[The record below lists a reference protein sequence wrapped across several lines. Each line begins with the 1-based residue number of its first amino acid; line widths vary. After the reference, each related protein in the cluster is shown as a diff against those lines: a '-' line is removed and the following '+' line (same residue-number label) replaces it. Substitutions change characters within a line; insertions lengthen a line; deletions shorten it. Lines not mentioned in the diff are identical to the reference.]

1 MGASP
6 TRVRVTALRALVVD
20 YGGVLTSPL
29 QDAMQS
35 SCEDDEVDAA
45 LFRRVMREWL
55 GPSYGDEAATNPVHA
70 LERGEIAIP
79 EFERELAKRLHTHDG
94 RPVAPEGLL
103 QRMFSGFRHEA
114 PMMAAVRTARERG
127 LKTAL
132 LSNSWGL
139 DYPRETWEGA
149 FDVVVISGEVGM
161 RKPEPAIY
169 LHTAQLL
176 GLEPAECVFVDDL
189 APNVRGAVE
198 VGMVGVRH
206 ISPDQTVGEL
216 EALFGVSLQRDAADE
231 EPVTG

>member
-1 MGASP
+1 
-6 TRVRVTALRALVVD
+6 
-20 YGGVLTSPL
+20 VLTSPL

-35 SCEDDEVDAA
+35 WCEDDEVDAA

-169 LHTAQLL
+169 LHTAAQLD
-176 GLEPAECVFVDDL
+176 LEPSQCVFVDDL

-206 ISPDQTVGEL
+206 ISPSETIGEL
-216 EALFGVSLQRDAADE
+216 EALFGVSLATDAADE

>member
-1 MGASP
+1 M
-6 TRVRVTALRALVVD
+6 TELRALVVD

-29 QDAMQS
+29 QDAMAS
-35 SCEDDEVDAA
+35 WCEDDEVDVA

-55 GPSYGDEAATNPVHA
+55 GASYGDEAASNPVHA

-79 EFERELAKRLHTHDG
+79 DFERELAKRLHTHDG
-94 RPVAPEGLL
+94 RPVDPEGLL
-103 QRMFSGFRHEA
+103 ERMFAGFRHEA
-114 PMMAAVRTARERG
+114 PMMAAVRTARASG

-139 DYPRETWEGA
+139 DYPREQWEGA

-169 LHTAQLL
+169 RHAAQQL
-176 GLEPAECVFVDDL
+176 GVEPGQCVFVDDL
-189 APNVRGAVE
+189 TPNIRGAVA
-198 VGMVGVRH
+198 VGMVGVH
-206 ISPDQTVGEL
+206 HVSPEATIAEL
-216 EALFGVSLQRDAADE
+216 ETLFGVSLRDSDD

>member
-1 MGASP
+1 
-6 TRVRVTALRALVVD
+6 VTDLSALVVD

-35 SCEDDEVDAA
+35 WCEDDEVDAA

-55 GPSYGDEAATNPVHA
+55 GTSYGDEATTNPVHA
-70 LERGEIAIP
+70 LERGEMAIP
-79 EFERELAKRLHTHDG
+79 DFERELAKRLHTHDG
-94 RPVAPEGLL
+94 RPVEPEGLL
-103 QRMFSGFRHEA
+103 ERMFAGFRHEQ
-114 PMMAAVRTARERG
+114 PMLAAVRAARRHG

-139 DYPRETWEGA
+139 DYPREQWEGA

-169 LHTAQLL
+169 VHTARHL
-176 GLEPAECVFVDDL
+176 GVEPGECVFVDDL
-189 APNVRGAVE
+189 APNVRGAVA

-206 ISPDQTVGEL
+206 VSAAESIREL
-216 EALFGVSLQRDAADE
+216 EALFGVSLRDGAPDE
-231 EPVTG
+231 ESVAP

>member
-6 TRVRVTALRALVVD
+6 TRLRVTGLRALVVD

-35 SCEDDEVDAA
+35 WCEDDEVDAA
-45 LFRRVMREWL
+45 LFRRVIREWL
-55 GPSYGDEAATNPVHA
+55 GASYGDEAATNPVHA

-94 RPVAPEGLL
+94 RPVEPEGLL
-103 QRMFSGFRHEA
+103 ARMFAGFRHEE
-114 PMMAAVRTARERG
+114 PMMAAVRMARRRG

-139 DYPRETWEGA
+139 DYPREQWEGA

-169 LHTAQLL
+169 VHAAQQL
-176 GLEPAECVFVDDL
+176 GVAPGQCVFVDDL
-189 APNVRGAVE
+189 TPNVRGAVA
-198 VGMVGVRH
+198 VGMVGVH
-206 ISPDQTVGEL
+206 HVSPDETIGEL
-216 EALFGVSLQRDAADE
+216 ETLFGVSLRDGADD
-231 EPVTG
+231 EPVSR

>member
-6 TRVRVTALRALVVD
+6 TRLRVPGLRALVVD

-35 SCEDDEVDAA
+35 WCEDDEVDAA

-55 GPSYGDEAATNPVHA
+55 GTSYGDEAATNPVHA

-103 QRMFSGFRHEA
+103 GRMFSGFRHEA
-114 PMMAAVRTARERG
+114 PMLAAVRTARRQG

-189 APNVRGAVE
+189 APNVQGAVS

-206 ISPDQTVGEL
+206 VSAEDSINEL
-216 EALFGVSLQRDAADE
+216 EALFGMSLRDAAD
-231 EPVTG
+231 